1 MLKIGSIIV
10 YGAEGVCKV
19 TDVQKMSFSTL
30 DEPKDY
36 YILVPQS
43 NSSSKLYLPKDNEM
57 LMARVK
63 ELLTYDEIKELIA
76 SQDNDIEWIEDS
88 KLRNKYYKEILASC
102 DRNKI
107 FALSKQLYLVKTGK
121 IQVEKSF
128 TAWMEDMLKK
138 TAQILYSEFSYV
150 TEITYEEILP
160 FIAGEIDCP
169 EKKEKAIV

>member
-1 MLKIGSIIV
+1 MEIGTIIV
-10 YGAEGVCKV
+10 YGTEGVCKV
-19 TDVQKMSFSTL
+19 TDIQKMSFSAL

-36 YILVPQS
+36 YILVPEA

-63 ELLTYDEIKELIA
+63 KLLTYKEVKDLIA
-76 SQDNDIEWIEDS
+76 SKNNSIEWIEDS

-107 FALSKQLYLVKTGK
+107 FAIAKQLYLVKTGK
-121 IQVEKSF
+121 INAAKTF
-128 TAWMEDMLKK
+128 TSWMEDMLKK
-138 TAQILYSEFSYV
+138 TAQILYQEFSYV
-150 TEITYEEILP
+150 AEVSYDEILP

-169 EKKEKAIV
+169 EKK